1 MLYSGRALRY
11 SHLQEILS
19 VTGVKKGSPL
29 VLIQGSM
36 EQIMEALIEIV
47 GRENF
52 TDQLE
57 ELVPY
62 SYDASMNVHRP
73 HAAVW
78 PGTTEQVSQIVKFA
92 NEHKIPVVPRGA
104 GTSLSGGAVPIRGGI
119 IIDLSKMNKIL
130 EISIESR
137 YVRVQAGVVC
147 DDLNRAL
154 AKHSFIF
161 PPDPASSTVSTIGG
175 NVNTNAGGIKGA
187 KYGTTRDYVLGLKVV
202 LPTGEVMHTGSYT
215 MKCVSGYDLSKLFV
229 GSEGTLGIVTEVTLK
244 INPIPR
250 HAMTAVATYAK
261 LEDAGKAISQTMT
274 SGVIPSVMEI
284 LDKVTLK
291 SIKENTDIDLPEA
304 EAMILTETDGY
315 TWEEVESQMEVV
327 LNILKQNHPIQIKT
341 AKDEKERLNLW
352 KARKSA
358 YATLARASRSF
369 VLDDVTVPISKIP
382 ELLVGIQEISKK
394 HGIVVATFG
403 HAGDGNLHPQIL
415 YDEYDA
421 DQVER
426 TEKVEQEIFKL
437 AISLNGTL
445 SGEHGI
451 GLSKANF
458 MTLEH
463 DPVEMALMRKIKK
476 TLDPNNIMNPGKRAL
491 D

>member
-1 MLYSGRALRY
+1 MLEK
-11 SHLQEILS
+11 Q
-19 VTGVKKGSPL
+19 K
-29 VLIQGSM
+29 
-36 EQIMEALIEIV
+36 LIEIV
-47 GRENF
+47 GAGNF

-73 HAAVW
+73 DAAIW
-78 PGTTEQVSQIVKFA
+78 PESTEQVSEIVKFA
-92 NEHKIPVVPRGA
+92 NEQRIPITPRGA

-119 IIDLSKMNKIL
+119 IIDLSRMNRIL

-137 YVRVQAGVVC
+137 YARVQAGVVG
-147 DDLNRAL
+147 DDLNRTL
-154 AKHSFIF
+154 ARHGFIF
-161 PPDPASSTVSTIGG
+161 PPDPASSSVSTIGG
-175 NVNTNAGGIKGA
+175 NVATNAGGIKGA
-187 KYGTTRDYVLGLKVV
+187 KYGTTRDYVMGLQVV
-202 LPTGEVMHTGSYT
+202 LPTGEVLKTGSDT
-215 MKCVSGYDLSKLFV
+215 MKCVSGYDLSKLFA
-229 GSEGTLGIVTEVTLK
+229 GSEGTLGVITEVTLK

-250 HAMTAVATYAK
+250 HAMTAVATFSK

-274 SGVIPSVMEI
+274 SGVLPSVMEI

-315 TWEEVESQMEVV
+315 TLEEVEAQMEVV
-327 LNILKQNHPIQIKT
+327 LNVLKRNNPVQIKT
-341 AKDEKERLNLW
+341 AKDEKDRLNLW

-358 YATLARASRSF
+358 YATLARASNSF
-369 VLDDVTVPISKIP
+369 VLDDVTVPVSRIP
-382 ELLVGIQEISKK
+382 ELLVGIQGISQRY
-394 HGIVVATFG
+394 GVVVAAFG

-415 YDEYDA
+415 YDEYDPE
-421 DQVER
+421 QV
-426 TEKVEQEIFKL
+426 EKVEKVEEEIFQL
-437 AISLNGTL
+437 AISLKGTL

-451 GLSKANF
+451 GLSKADY

-463 DPVEMALMRKIKK
+463 DPVEMALMRKIKR

>member
-1 MLYSGRALRY
+1 MS
-11 SHLQEILS
+11 QEIR
-19 VTGVKKGSPL
+19 K
-29 VLIQGSM
+29 
-36 EQIMEALIEIV
+36 LIEIV
-47 GRENF
+47 GEENF

-78 PGTTEQVSQIVKFA
+78 PESTEQVSKIVKFA

-104 GTSLSGGAVPIRGGI
+104 GTSLSGGVIPIQGGI
-119 IIDLSKMNKIL
+119 IVDLSKMNRIL

-137 YVRVQAGVVC
+137 YVKVQAGVVC
-147 DDLNRAL
+147 DDLNREL
-154 AKHSFIF
+154 ANYGFIF
-161 PPDPASSTVSTIGG
+161 PPDPASSSVSTIGG

-187 KYGTTRDYVLGLKVV
+187 KYGTTRDYVMGLQVV
-202 LPTGEVMHTGSYT
+202 LPTGEVMNTGSNT

-250 HAMTAVATYAK
+250 YAMTAVATYVR

-274 SGVIPSVMEI
+274 SGIIPSVMEI

-291 SIKENTDIDLPEA
+291 SIKENTDIDLSEA

-315 TWEEVESQMEVV
+315 TWEEVEAQMEVV
-327 LNILKQNHPIQIKT
+327 IGIFKQNHPSLIKT

-358 YATLARASRSF
+358 YATLARASTSF

-382 ELLVGIQEISKK
+382 ELLVGIQEISQG
-394 HGIVVATFG
+394 HGMVVATFG

-415 YDEYDA
+415 YDEYNPE
-421 DQVER
+421 QVEKM
-426 TEKVEQEIFKL
+426 EKVEEEIFSL
-437 AISLNGTL
+437 AISLRGAL

-451 GLSKANF
+451 GLSKANY
-458 MTLEH
+458 MMLEH
-463 DPVEMALMRKIKK
+463 DPVEMAVMKQIKRI
-476 TLDPNNIMNPGKRAL
+476 LDPNNIMNPGKRAL
-491 D
+491 DDEAKKPNDSEFGE